1 MKDTE
6 RLRALLQLELADSVE
21 VERCELDRVRHDPD
35 PDEDGAP
42 QLVASYRVFLRE
54 RATGRRSVQLYG
66 ARVSSSA
73 PVLYQRLRDSG
84 LTPVEVGPPIVHLR
98 GARMVLLAF
107 PNDPKLPDLPSCL
120 TREAIRVC
128 LENAPD
134 LDAAEVGEFTW
145 TPLKYDP
152 GRGCTLRF
160 TVRASRAGA
169 PCELELIAKTHKSG
183 RLAKT
188 FDTMT
193 RLWNSSTRRSEA
205 WSPARPWFYDEDRT
219 LLWQEALSGAA
230 FWSLYPDLDVASA
243 FRRMARAAADLHR
256 CRFAPTGRKLE
267 SLRDEGA
274 DRLARAYPELGRR
287 HARILRGLETARG
300 SLPRAAVV
308 SLHGDF
314 HPGQFLIGEDRVGLM
329 DLDRARWG
337 DPAAD
342 LGRFASH
349 VLLHALERGI
359 EPRAFEAPWEAFLEE
374 YARCAPAWNG
384 LGPVRWHV
392 ATELV
397 GRRIHKLLD
406 HLSDRPYEKID
417 AILGVAEEH
426 LEQLE
431 SAKSC

>member
-1 MKDTE
+1 VKDTE
-6 RLRALLQLELADSVE
+6 RLRALLQLELPGSVE

-35 PDEDGAP
+35 ADGAP
-42 QLVASYRVFLRE
+42 QLVASYRASLRD

-66 ARVSSSA
+66 ARVSSDA
-73 PVLYQRLRDSG
+73 AFLYQTLRGSG

-98 GARMVLLAF
+98 GACMVLLAF
-107 PNDPKLPDLPSCL
+107 PNDPKLPELPRCL
-120 TREAIRVC
+120 TREAIRSC
-128 LENAPD
+128 LEHAPD
-134 LDAAEVGEFTW
+134 LDAVDVGEFRW
-145 TPLKYDP
+145 TLLKYDP

-160 TVRASRAGA
+160 TVHASRSGA
-169 PCELELIAKTHKSG
+169 PCELELVAKAHKGG

-193 RLWNSSTRRSEA
+193 RLWQSSPRSEA
-205 WSPARPWFYDEDRT
+205 WSPARPLFYDGDRR
-219 LLWQEALSGAA
+219 LLWQEALHGAG
-230 FWSLYPDLDVASA
+230 FWNLYPDLDVAAA

-256 CRFAPTGRKLE
+256 CGFAPTGRRLE

-274 DRLARAYPELGRR
+274 DVLARAYPELGRR
-287 HARILRGLETARG
+287 HERILRGLERTRG
-300 SLPRAAVV
+300 ALPRSPAV

-314 HPGQFLIGEDRVGLM
+314 HPGQFLIEADRVGLM
-329 DLDRARWG
+329 DFDRARWG
-337 DPAAD
+337 DPASD

-349 VLLHALERGI
+349 VVLHALERKI
-359 EPRAFEAPWEAFLEE
+359 EPRAFDAPLEAFLEE
-374 YARCAPAWNG
+374 YARRAPAWNG
-384 LGPVRWHV
+384 PGPFHWHV

-417 AILGVAEEH
+417 AILTVAEEH

-431 SAKSC
+431 SAKPC